1 MMNSAFIASCISAM
15 AMSSELLREKFDN
28 FSDNT
33 QDLQAAQAVTD
44 QSETDMISALM
55 QEILDLKSEVNEDEN
70 RMDYIS
76 SEVDFLNSKSIVED
90 FFWTNP
96 EVFQVV
102 KIGCYDA
109 IDVDANETFDF
120 SANLS
125 LLPGPSTK
133 IAYFAAWIKKDGEVV
148 AHSADDKGKP
158 ASDY

>member
-15 AMSSELLREKFDN
+15 AMSSELLREKYDN
-28 FSDNT
+28 FRDNT

-44 QSETDMISALM
+44 RSETDMISALM
-55 QEILDLKSEVNEDEN
+55 QEILILKSEMNEQEN

-76 SEVDFLNSKSIVED
+76 SEVDVLNSKSIVED

-96 EVFQVV
+96 EVFQVEKRV
-102 KIGCYDA
+102 CYDA

-125 LLPGPSTK
+125 LVWGPSPTN
-133 IAYFAAWIKKDGEVV
+133 AYF
-148 AHSADDKGKP
+148 
-158 ASDY
+158 